1 MKKIQK
7 MIEAYN
13 KKAKKWE
20 YDEIS
25 IENNQINKP
34 FIEKTTIGCS
44 FWEKIKIVY
53 RNGYLKEDYEKIEKA
68 LNI

>member
-1 MKKIQK
+1 MEKIQK

-13 KKAKKWE
+13 KKAKKWG

-34 FIEKTTIGCS
+34 FAEKTTIGCS
-44 FWEKIKIVY
+44 FCGKIKIAY
-53 RNGYLKEDYEKIEKA
+53 QNGYLKEDYEKIEKA

>member
-1 MKKIQK
+1 MEKIQK
-7 MIEAYN
+7 IIEAYN
-13 KKAKKWE
+13 KKAKKWG

-34 FIEKTTIGCS
+34 FTEKTTIGCS
-44 FWEKIKIVY
+44 FWRKIKIAY
-53 RNGYLKEDYEKIEKA
+53 QNGYLKEDYEKIEKA

>member
-1 MKKIQK
+1 
-7 MIEAYN
+7 MIKAYN
-13 KKAKKWE
+13 KKAKKWG

-34 FIEKTTIGCS
+34 FIEKTTIGYS
-44 FWEKIKIVY
+44 FWRKIKIAY
-53 RNGYLKEDYEKIEKA
+53 QNEYLKEDYEKIEKA